1 MAAETRQLSYTA
13 EEIDDFLTVVYE
25 LQNLRKEAAVEV
37 YAANPNV
44 ITFKNRSRAAYP
56 FPVAAVIGIMPPRVY
71 DADGNPIFG
80 YRIFDVTV
88 NGFKITVSDNGFMDY
103 SAFQV

>member
-1 MAAETRQLSYTA
+1 MASTKQLSYTA
-13 EEIDDFLTVVYE
+13 EDIDSFLTVVYE
-25 LQNLRKEAAVEV
+25 LRSLRKEAAVV
-37 YAANPNV
+37 VAAASSNV
-44 ITFKNRSRAAYP
+44 ITFKNRSGASYP
-56 FPVAAVIGIMPPRVY
+56 FPISAVIGIMPPRVY

-103 SAFQV
+103 SAFQI